1 MDGNKN
7 AKGKVYLIGAG
18 PGDPELI
25 TLKGERLLKNCEAV
39 VYDRLIPESLLY
51 LVPENC
57 EKIDVGKTP
66 GGISVP
72 QEDINRILVRKA
84 EDGKK
89 VVRLKGGD
97 PFVFGRGGEEI
108 LALQKAGIDFEVV
121 PGISS
126 SLSAPALAGI
136 PVTHRNVSRS
146 FHVITGHR
154 DKEEEDWDFKNLAKV
169 EGTLIFLMGMESIK
183 TITEELIKEGKDS
196 NTPAAVIS
204 NAARDNQITVR
215 GTLGTI
221 SKIASGRNIKA
232 PAVIVIGETA
242 AYRFLS
248 GRKGSLSGVRIGIT
262 GTESFVRKL
271 SDALR
276 EEDAAVIN
284 FGFLTVKKH
293 TKSLEFKELISRLFE
308 YTWLIFT
315 SSNGVQIFFDA
326 LKEEKIDFRRLAA
339 FKIAAVGQGTADAI
353 ASFGF
358 TPDYVSEK
366 GNGGAL
372 AGELLPFLTE
382 QDRLLLLRAGN
393 ASGDMTIVLKNNHV
407 VFEDF
412 PLYSLVPEEYK
423 KQRVLKE
430 ISDADYLIFA
440 SSLGVKEFYHEL
452 PENLKRSIKAKL
464 VCMGEATRDRL
475 KALGNKEILQ
485 AEKTSIASLVQTV
498 VRDYAVNKEDAE

>member
-1 MDGNKN
+1 MDRNKN

-84 EDGKK
+84 EEGKK

-97 PFVFGRGGEEI
+97 PFVFGRGGEEV

-126 SLSAPALAGI
+126 SLSAPALGGI

-154 DKEEEDWDFKNLAKV
+154 DKEEGDWDFKNLAKV

-183 TITEELIKEGKDS
+183 TITAELIKEGKDS
-196 NTPAAVIS
+196 STPAAVIS

-221 SKIASGRNIKA
+221 SEIASGRNIKA

-248 GRKGSLSGVRIGIT
+248 GKKGNLSGVRIGIT

-293 TKSLEFKELISRLFE
+293 TKSLEFKELI
-308 YTWLIFT
+308 
-315 SSNGVQIFFDA
+315 
-326 LKEEKIDFRRLAA
+326 
-339 FKIAAVGQGTADAI
+339 
-353 ASFGF
+353 
-358 TPDYVSEK
+358 
-366 GNGGAL
+366 
-372 AGELLPFLTE
+372 
-382 QDRLLLLRAGN
+382 
-393 ASGDMTIVLKNNHV
+393 
-407 VFEDF
+407 
-412 PLYSLVPEEYK
+412 
-423 KQRVLKE
+423 
-430 ISDADYLIFA
+430 
-440 SSLGVKEFYHEL
+440 
-452 PENLKRSIKAKL
+452 
-464 VCMGEATRDRL
+464 
-475 KALGNKEILQ
+475 
-485 AEKTSIASLVQTV
+485 
-498 VRDYAVNKEDAE
+498 